1 MVTDFTLNRPKLQRA
16 VLAAAAVILITALM
30 LPLRGR
36 LDKAHVA
43 LLFLIVVLIS
53 SARLGR
59 ALGIATA
66 VLTFLA
72 FNFFFLAPQHTLIV
86 ADPRD
91 WLVLA
96 TYLVTAGIAA
106 QLFHRE
112 RVVAELARQADHAA
126 ALAEADR
133 LKDALL
139 AAVSHDLR
147 TPLTTIIAN
156 AHEIAESGDG
166 RALAIEAEANRL
178 NELVADL
185 LDLSKLQA
193 GAMQLAPQVNEASD
207 LIGAALH
214 EVSTRLHN
222 RVVNVAIEPLN
233 ATLFGKFDF
242 VHSVRVLVNLIDN
255 AHKYSPPGTS
265 IDLGARRDGDAL
277 VFSVADRGPGI
288 NNADQHLIYQPFYR
302 AHATAEKAGGTGL
315 GLTIANRLAELQG
328 GVLRH
333 MPRAAGGSVFVFR
346 VPAAEVPESV
356 DR

>member
-1 MVTDFTLNRPKLQRA
+1 LVTDFKLNRPSLRQA
-16 VLAAAAVILITALM
+16 LLAAAAVILITVLM
-30 LPLRGR
+30 LPLRGL

-59 ALGIATA
+59 TLGIATA

-72 FNFFFLAPQHTLIV
+72 FNFFFLPPHHTLII

-112 RVVAELARQADHAA
+112 HVVAELARQAEHAS

-156 AHEIAESGDG
+156 AHEIAESGDH

-178 NELVADL
+178 NELVVDL

-193 GAMQLAPQVNEASD
+193 GAVLLAPQVNEASD

-214 EVSTRLHN
+214 EVTSRLHD
-222 RVVNVAIEPLN
+222 RVVNVAIEPAN

-242 VHSVRVLVNLIDN
+242 VHSLRVLVNLIDN

-265 IDLGARRDGDAL
+265 IDVSARRDGDTLA
-277 VFSVADRGPGI
+277 FAVADRGPGI
-288 NNADQHLIYQPFYR
+288 SNAERHLIYQPFYR
-302 AHATAEKAGGTGL
+302 TRATAEKTGGTGL
-315 GLTIANRLAELQG
+315 GLTIAKRLAELQG

-333 MPRAAGGSVFVFR
+333 TPRAGGGSVFAFR
-346 VPAAEVPESV
+346 VPVAEVPESV
-356 DR
+356 EA